1 MPDANRMAAMASP
14 FVERYTALTG
24 SAPGGECLTRFLC
37 GITTPLFTRM
47 KARQIPGFAA
57 LQAHPYAQVR
67 QLAGAMSAEAAY

>member
-1 MPDANRMAAMASP
+1 
-14 FVERYTALTG
+14 
-24 SAPGGECLTRFLC
+24 LC

-67 QLAGAMSAEAAY
+67 ALTHNLGCEALS